1 MKKII
6 ITIASLFFCGCAT
19 DSAIGI
25 TPEKRNKLNTI
36 YQGNATWYSSG
47 HITAS
52 GKKFNPNEMTVAHRT
67 LPFGTTLRLF
77 NPENG
82 NSIKAVVTDRGP
94 FKKDRVLDVS
104 KSGAEA
110 LGFRKKGKAKL
121 QYEIMEKPQ

>member
-1 MKKII
+1 MKNLIL
-6 ITIASLFFCGCAT
+6 TISILTLCGCSST
-19 DSAIGI
+19 SGLSF
-25 TPEKRNKLNTI
+25 TGEHQYKLNTI
-36 YQGNATWYSSG
+36 YQGNASWYSSG

-121 QYEIMEKPQ
+121 QYEIMEQPQ

>member
-1 MKKII
+1 MQKLI
-6 ITIASLFFCGCAT
+6 ITILSLFLIGCAT
-19 DSAIGI
+19 DSAISD
-25 TPEKRNKLNTI
+25 TPEEHHKLNTI

-52 GKKFNPNEMTVAHRT
+52 GKKFNPNELTVAHRT
-67 LPFGTTLRLF
+67 LPFGTILKLI

-104 KSGAEA
+104 KSGAVA
-110 LGFRKKGKAKL
+110 LGFYKKGKAKL
-121 QYEIMEKPQ
+121 HYEIMEQPQ